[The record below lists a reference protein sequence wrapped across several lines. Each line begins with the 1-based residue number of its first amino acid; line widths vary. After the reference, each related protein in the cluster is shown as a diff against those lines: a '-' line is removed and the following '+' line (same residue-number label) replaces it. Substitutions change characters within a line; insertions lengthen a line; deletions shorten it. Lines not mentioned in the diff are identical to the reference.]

1 MKRDACVIAFA
12 SGLTRSTTI
21 ASCTVRCGAKQD
33 DARSSM
39 EVEFEV
45 TSFFFS
51 FFYVRDWR
59 KAMNQQNDR
68 PGTPATSQLPTHMR
82 GKGIR
87 TG

>member
-1 MKRDACVIAFA
+1 LLILGDLVDKEMKATEFHCDRVEESKQA
-12 SGLTRSTTI
+12 TI
-21 ASCTVRCGAKQD
+21 T
-33 DARSSM
+33 
-39 EVEFEV
+39 FL
-45 TSFFFS
+45 FL
-51 FFYVRDWR
+51 FFYIRDWR